1 VTDASGAVVRRLT
14 GPARAGVHRVA
25 WNLRYH
31 SSAPPQP
38 PRPGGEESAFFE
50 PPSGPSVLPGTYTVS
65 FAIRAGGTETPFGT
79 PQTFDVEALS
89 LATLPAADRAELLA
103 FQKKAASL
111 QRAVLGAS
119 AVARETQERLDALK
133 RAIDETPGADPKL
146 GADVRALDGRLKDIQ
161 VALGGDTVMERRND
175 PVPLSI
181 QARVNAIVRSH
192 WNTTAAPTGTN
203 QRAYDIAADEFT
215 VQLEKL
221 RQLVEVDLK
230 AVETTL
236 EAAGA
241 PWTPGRVPVW
251 RR

>member
-1 VTDASGAVVRRLT
+1 
-14 GPARAGVHRVA
+14 
-25 WNLRYH
+25 
-31 SSAPPQP
+31 
-38 PRPGGEESAFFE
+38 
-50 PPSGPSVLPGTYTVS
+50 VS
-65 FAIRAGGTETPFGT
+65 FAIGAGGTETPFGT
-79 PQTFDVEALS
+79 PQTFDVEALN

-161 VALGGDTVMERRND
+161 VALGGDTVMERRYD

-181 QARVNAIVRSH
+181 QDRVSAIVRSH
-192 WNTTAAPTGTN
+192 WNTTAAPTATN

-230 AVETTL
+230 AIEAKL

-251 RR
+251 RKPPL